1 VTSREPFE
9 VQLAPGRIVRGIR
22 VRAEEAKGVILFLH
36 EMGKDLDEFGFL
48 PEVLARPGFDCV
60 CIDLVGHGLSDGD
73 VPEPASLRADVVGV
87 LAQLADGD
95 LPLGLVASGTTASV
109 SAVIGRPDGVVAE
122 VVVNPMVDDTIVAQG
137 TRVHATRMVLHGDG
151 ENLVGTPTQRY
162 FQMQLGE
169 KMLVHNPAM
178 VDGVAGL
185 MRERALLA
193 HVELFF
199 KRYLKRERPWGG
211 PREGR

>member
-1 VTSREPFE
+1 MAPREPIEFR
-9 VQLAPGRIVRGIR
+9 LAPGRTLRGVR
-22 VRAEEAKGVILFLH
+22 VRAEEAKGTILFLH
-36 EMGKDLDEFGFL
+36 EMGRDLDEFESL
-48 PEVLARPGFDCV
+48 PDVLARQGFDGV
-60 CIDLVGHGLSDGD
+60 CIDLIGHGLSDGD
-73 VPEPASLRADVVGV
+73 EPDPGSLRADVASV
-87 LAQLADGD
+87 LAQIAVNG

-109 SAVIGRPDGVVAE
+109 SAIVGRPDGVVAA
-122 VVVNPMVDDTIVAQG
+122 VVVNPVVDDAIVAQG

-169 KMLVHNPAM
+169 KLLVYNPVM

-199 KRYLKRERPWGG
+199 KRYLKKERPGGG
-211 PREGR
+211 PRGGR